1 MASQKPHAAERRQG
15 RTWTFANCT
24 FDENGWAL
32 FVDGEKV
39 GLESK
44 PLELL
49 HELLLNA
56 GKVVAKDELL
66 DRIWPGVI
74 VVEASLPT
82 AVRKLRL
89 ALGDDRG
96 GRAIIETVAGIGY
109 RLAVPVEVERRSAG
123 PSVPT
128 PAVGAAD
135 RRAATATAG
144 PAAAVGGPG
153 FRRLFLAGAAVA
165 VLAAALVLGIGQLR
179 EVVAGPETIRFDQ
192 RIAANALRRLDI
204 DRIEQLIAAGWDPN
218 TPFDSEGNTAI
229 NYVLN
234 MCEWDR
240 GHDRR
245 RLLLMVRTLH
255 DAGNHIDRPNVWGDT
270 AYSIAKAP
278 RYCGPDHPVTVMLR
292 DLCYGNGAPLAIGD
306 RCLATY
312 ELARRRPAPARQ
324 APGNP

>member
-1 MASQKPHAAERRQG
+1 MAGQKPHGAERRQG
-15 RTWTFANCT
+15 RTWSFANCT
-24 FDENGWAL
+24 FDENVWAL
-32 FVDGEKV
+32 FVGGERV

-89 ALGDDRG
+89 ALGDDPG
-96 GRAIIETVAGIGY
+96 GRAIVETVAGIGY
-109 RLAVPVEVERRSAG
+109 RLAVPVEVERRSPG
-123 PSVPT
+123 PSVPGS
-128 PAVGAAD
+128 AARAAD
-135 RRAATATAG
+135 RRAATAMAG
-144 PAAAVGGPG
+144 PTAPVGGIG
-153 FRRLFLAGAAVA
+153 FRRLAWAGAALGL
-165 VLAAALVLGIGQLR
+165 LAAALVLGLGQFR
-179 EVVAGPETIRFDQ
+179 DAAASPEPVRFDQ
-192 RIAANALRRLDI
+192 RMAANALRRLDI

-234 MCEWDR
+234 ICEWDR

-278 RYCGPDHPVTVMLR
+278 RYCGPDHPVTVMLH
-292 DLCYGNGAPLAIGD
+292 DLCYGGGAPLAIGD

-312 ELARRRPAPARQ
+312 ELARRREPLTR
-324 APGNP
+324 